1 SRVAPRRSRERQRER
16 PRDRSPRTPPD
27 LLERA
32 VDIDWLATDGRLIMA
47 ADQHVTDRAG
57 RQGHHDA
64 LGGGELQDHVPPRA
78 VDVHVT
84 GAGAAVD
91 VAVGEQL
98 AADRP
103 GHGLVSGDGE
113 GHEHYER
120 VVWAPGE
127 LAPADLGRRRPPVAG
142 EARVPDRES
151 GHWRSP
157 PSAG

>member
-1 SRVAPRRSRERQRER
+1 RSR
-16 PRDRSPRTPPD
+16 DLSPRTPQD
-27 LLERA
+27 QLDRA
-32 VDIDWLATDGRLIMA
+32 VDIDRLATDGRLVMA

-57 RQGHHDA
+57 RQGDHDA
-64 LGGGELQDHVPPRA
+64 LGGGVLEDHVPPVA
-78 VDVHVT
+78 VDVHVAR
-84 GAGAAVD
+84 AGAAVD

-103 GHGLVSGDGE
+103 GHGLVAGDGE

-120 VVWAPGE
+120 VVWVPGE
-127 LAPADLGRRRPPVAG
+127 LAPADLGRRRPAVAG
-142 EARVPDRES
+142 EARVPEREG